1 MRGKHLAHTFQNN
14 TLCLLRASGLKQFRL
29 ANQQALRLM
38 LMFSVCMLFFSL
50 ILFAGNH
57 NIAEASAYTS
67 NEDSHG
73 TAFLTANQISLNL
86 PILPPVSIL
95 SPKNTTYTVS
105 EIPLTFKV
113 NAPISWAGYSLDG
126 QANTTILGNT
136 TLTNLAQG
144 LHSVVIYVN
153 DTAGDV
159 ASTQTIYFTVG
170 QVSILEIVPLGIIQ
184 GLTEW
189 LPVSSTAHLKIAQ
202 YLMNFEAT
210 ALLDVTLHVGTL
222 IVVVFYFRKDVK
234 EILSALVHLDFK
246 SEYGRLIPLIIMAT
260 IPTGIIG
267 ILYAEFLENTFQT
280 LFIIGV
286 TFLIG
291 ATYLYSSRIGKE
303 NIDTITLTI
312 AFIMG
317 TAQGL
322 ASFPGLSR
330 SGVTISTALL
340 LGLKREKAFKFSFLL
355 SIPAIIG
362 DLAFEAY
369 HNRGQF
375 AIQNVG
381 PIELLVGIV
390 LAAVAGYFAIRLVS
404 NLVRSKRF
412 HYFAFYTW
420 ILGITLIALTLSGL
434 LTI

>member
-1 MRGKHLAHTFQNN
+1 
-14 TLCLLRASGLKQFRL
+14 
-29 ANQQALRLM
+29 
-38 LMFSVCMLFFSL
+38 MLFFSL

>member
-1 MRGKHLAHTFQNN
+1 
-14 TLCLLRASGLKQFRL
+14 
-29 ANQQALRLM
+29 M
-38 LMFSVCMLFFSL
+38 LIISVSILFSAL
-50 ILFAGNH
+50 ILFAGNR
-57 NIAEASAYTS
+57 NTAEASTYTS
-67 NEDSHG
+67 K
-73 TAFLTANQISLNL
+73 FVI
-86 PILPPVSIL
+86 VSIL

-105 EIPLTFKV
+105 RIPLTFTV
-113 NAPISWAGYSLDG
+113 NAPFSWAGYSLDG
-126 QANTTILGNT
+126 QATATAMENT

-144 LHSVVIYVN
+144 LHSLVIYVN
-153 DTAGDV
+153 GTAGERI
-159 ASTQTIYFTVG
+159 SSQTVYFTVG
-170 QVSILEIVPLGIIQ
+170 QVNILDMVQLGIIQ

-202 YLMNFEAT
+202 HLMNFEAT
-210 ALLDVTLHVGTL
+210 ALLDVTLHLGTL

-234 EILSALVHLDFK
+234 DILSALMHLDFK
-246 SEYGRLIPLIIMAT
+246 SESGQLIPLIIIAT

-267 ILYAEFLENTFQT
+267 ILYAEFLEKTFQT
-280 LFIIGV
+280 LLIIGI

-291 ATYLYSSRIGKE
+291 ATYLYTSRIGKE
-303 NIDTITLTI
+303 NVGTITLAI

-362 DLAFEAY
+362 DVAFEAY

-375 AIQNVG
+375 AVQNVG
-381 PIELLVGIV
+381 PVELLVGIV

-420 ILGITLIALTLSGL
+420 ILGIALIALTLTGL